1 MSRHPAA
8 RFWGVGGGSKVA
20 AVSPT
25 AFSVPQV
32 SVTLFSLPYTG
43 FPSLAA
49 TGRTVVERDEPAE
62 VILMQ

>member
-1 MSRHPAA
+1 MGAA
-8 RFWGVGGGSKVA
+8 
-20 AVSPT
+20 SPT

-32 SVTLFSLPYTG
+32 SVTHFSLPYAG
-43 FPSLAA
+43 FPSLVV

>member
-1 MSRHPAA
+1 M
-8 RFWGVGGGSKVA
+8 
-20 AVSPT
+20 SPT